1 MKKLKKIIRSYFESL
16 YSTHQVYLDEIDN
29 FLDRY
34 KKLNW
39 DQRDH
44 LNNPT
49 SPKGIE
55 LFTEIHPTKGKTKGS
70 DGFNAEF

>member
-1 MKKLKKIIRSYFESL
+1 M
-16 YSTHQVYLDEIDN
+16 DN

-34 KKLNW
+34 KIPKLNW

-49 SPKGIE
+49 IPKGIE
-55 LFTEIHPTKGKTKGS
+55 LFTEINPTKGKTKGS